1 MQTVE
6 LVGLIAAG
14 VAVLAVAISTWLLLR
29 ARAQAREALEHASKA
44 RELLG
49 VVEKHATQSS
59 EASQSSREHSERAW
73 EQVKM
78 ASGQLE
84 EARQEKQET
93 SQAEQWEWA
102 YALTTAARELI
113 DSGKELIR
121 IALDPRVAP
130 HYRLSADRHY
140 RQSSQR
146 WQDTLVKTLARTSP
160 ALETQHEMSTFS
172 QVHQRLNGHI
182 GVLLR
187 AVETE
192 GISEN
197 DAIVRQ
203 VTGTRQELDNAH
215 RRLQRTI
222 SSSLST
228 GGTPGPPTQQIPGV
242 DAAPQQSPELQQYA
256 GTQQYS
262 GGQQHADSQQH
273 AGTQQVAAPQHYPR
287 LQQNDGTQQVSAP
300 TSGPQQIPAAA
311 QAQPQQAQTQQV
323 PPGSQPR
330 AQSGRQ
336 VSRSGSLPSWPA
348 SPESS

>member
-14 VAVLAVAISTWLLLR
+14 VAVLAVAISSWLLVR
-29 ARAQAREALEHASKA
+29 ARARAREALEHAGKA

-49 VVEKHATQSS
+49 AVEQHAAQAD
-59 EASQSSREHSERAW
+59 EAAKTSQQHSERAW
-73 EQVKM
+73 EQVKH

-84 EARQEKQET
+84 EARQEKQQT

-102 YALTTAARELI
+102 YALTTASRELV
-113 DSGKELIR
+113 DSGRELVR

-140 RQSSQR
+140 RQSCQR

-160 ALETQHEMSTFS
+160 ALETQHEMSTFA

-187 AVETE
+187 TVETE
-192 GISEN
+192 GVSEN
-197 DAIVRQ
+197 DAVARQ

-222 SSSLST
+222 SASLST
-228 GGTPGPPTQQIPGV
+228 SGANGGGPPTQQIPGL
-242 DAAPQQSPELQQYA
+242 DGGPHQAGAQQTGAQQATQFTAQPLTAGQAAGQPNGQRAA
-256 GTQQYS
+256 GQPAA
-262 GGQQHADSQQH
+262 GQQAAGQPAAAQPAPGQQP
-273 AGTQQVAAPQHYPR
+273 AGQQMTGPA
-287 LQQNDGTQQVSAP
+287 
-300 TSGPQQIPAAA
+300 SGPQQIPAAQQGGA
-311 QAQPQQAQTQQV
+311 QATQV
-323 PPGSQPR
+323 T
-330 AQSGRQ
+330 
-336 VSRSGSLPSWPA
+336 RSGSLPGA
-348 SPESS
+348 QERG

>member
-1 MQTVE
+1 MQTGE

-14 VAVLAVAISTWLLLR
+14 VAVLAVAIAAWFVAR

-49 VVEKHATQSS
+49 TVEQHAAQATESS
-59 EASQSSREHSERAW
+59 HNARDHSERAW

-84 EARQEKQET
+84 EARQEKRET
-93 SQAEQWEWA
+93 AQAEQWEWA
-102 YALTTAARELI
+102 YALTTASRELV

-140 RQSSQR
+140 RQACQR
-146 WQDTLVKTLARTSP
+146 WQDTLVKTLARTQP
-160 ALETQHEMSTFS
+160 ALETQHEMSTFA
-172 QVHQRLNGHI
+172 QVHQRLNAHI

-187 AVETE
+187 TVETD

-197 DAIVRQ
+197 DALARQ

-222 SSSLST
+222 STSLST
-228 GGTPGPPTQQIPGV
+228 SGTSGGGPPTQNIPGLGAGQ
-242 DAAPQQSPELQQYA
+242 DGQGWANQSGAQQAAPQQAAPQQLQ
-256 GTQQYS
+256 
-262 GGQQHADSQQH
+262 
-273 AGTQQVAAPQHYPR
+273 AGTQQVAYPQSGPE
-287 LQQNDGTQQVSAP
+287 QQLVQPQPDPQQVPAGQPQPGTQQM
-300 TSGPQQIPAAA
+300 
-311 QAQPQQAQTQQV
+311 
-323 PPGSQPR
+323 SQ
-330 AQSGRQ
+330 
-336 VSRSGSLPSWPA
+336 SGSLPWPH
-348 SPESS
+348 E